1 MVKKMI
7 LVLLLGLL
15 AACDGG
21 ITMSDV
27 SGKWQL
33 TSLHGQPAPTAMREG
48 GVTLEIQPDGKFAG
62 QAPVNRYFGQ
72 LKIEGEAI
80 IAAPVGS
87 TMMAGPPEL
96 MQAEQDFFKT
106 LNAVKAMSVKDGT
119 LEIQGADGRRL
130 VFKRAQ

>member
-1 MVKKMI
+1 MVQKLI
-7 LVLLLGLL
+7 LLILLSLL

-27 SGKWQL
+27 TGKWQL
-33 TSLHGQPAPTAMREG
+33 TRLDGNSAPTAMRDG

-72 LKIEGEAI
+72 IKIEGSAVT
-80 IAAPVGS
+80 AGPVGA

-96 MQAEQDFFKT
+96 MKAEQDYFKT
-106 LNAVKAMSVKDGT
+106 LNAIKSISVKDGT
-119 LEIQGADGRRL
+119 LDIEGPEGSRL
-130 VFKRAQ
+130 QFSRLP

>member
-1 MVKKMI
+1 MKKMI

-21 ITMSDV
+21 ITMGDV

-33 TSLHGQPAPTAMREG
+33 TRLHGQPAPTAMREG

-72 LKIEGEAI
+72 LKIEGDAI
-80 IAAPVGS
+80 ITAPVGA

-96 MQAEQDFFKT
+96 MQAEQDFFRT
-106 LNAVKAMSVKDGT
+106 LNAVRAITVKDGT
-119 LEIQGADGRRL
+119 LDIEGADGRRL
-130 VFKRAQ
+130 VFERAE

>member
-1 MVKKMI
+1 MKKLI
-7 LVLLLGLL
+7 LLMLLSLL
-15 AACDGG
+15 TACDGG

-33 TSLHGQPAPTAMREG
+33 TRLDGNPAPTAMRDG

-72 LKIEGEAI
+72 LKIEGNAI
-80 IAAPVGS
+80 ITAPVGA

-96 MQAEQDFFKT
+96 MQAEQDFFRT
-106 LNAVKAMSVKDGT
+106 LNAVKTMTVKDGT
-119 LEIQGADGRRL
+119 LDIEGAGGRRL
-130 VFKRAQ
+130 VFERVR

>member
-1 MVKKMI
+1 MKKLI
-7 LVLLLGLL
+7 VVLFLGLL

-33 TSLHGQPAPTAMREG
+33 SLLHGQPAPTAMRAG

-72 LKIEGEAI
+72 LKIEGDTI
-80 IAAPVGS
+80 ITAPVGA

-106 LNAVKAMSVKDGT
+106 LNAVKAMTVKDGK
-119 LEIQGADGRRL
+119 LDIEAADGRRL
-130 VFKRAQ
+130 VFERAQ